1 MRILMITAAVL
12 ALGACNRGGNNA
24 SANAAAGNKAAPAAN
39 SAAPAANTGNATAA
53 APAAPA
59 AAGGMPEGFPPENPT
74 ERALGCA
81 AYLALAREAG
91 ATPAGR
97 DAPIME
103 QAEGQWVA
111 SLTADGRVTEEQ
123 VEGQLAPIR
132 QGLAAGPAAQ
142 RDTAAAWCVEN
153 APEVDPE
160 G

>member
-1 MRILMITAAVL
+1 MRILMITAALV

-24 SANAAAGNKAAPAAN
+24 SANAAGANKAAPAAN
-39 SAAPAANTGNATAA
+39 SAAPAANTANSTA
-53 APAAPA
+53 AAPA
-59 AAGGMPEGFPPENPT
+59 AAGGMPAGFPPADPL

-111 SLTADGRVTEEQ
+111 SLTADGKVTEEQ
-123 VEGQLAPIR
+123 VEGQLGPIR

-142 RDTAAAWCVEN
+142 RDAAAAWCVEN